1 VACLLHLFGNNLN
14 NLLVNYCKTNKFLE
28 EIIKNQIDMKQLSIR
43 IALVTMAFLLVQGLT
58 AQTAFEVKSHS
69 IVVSGTSNLHDW
81 TADVLKAKGVFNIK
95 VENNKIADI
104 QGVELKVDAQSFN
117 SSKGSIMNS
126 KIKDAINSKKHP
138 EINFKATKLNSITE
152 KGGVVQINSSGVLTI
167 AGTSQNITIDA
178 VGKVLPSGE
187 IELTGSKKVKM
198 TDYKVEPPTAMF
210 GALTTG
216 DEVTITFKVVLK
228 SI

>member
-1 VACLLHLFGNNLN
+1 
-14 NLLVNYCKTNKFLE
+14 
-28 EIIKNQIDMKQLSIR
+28 MKQLSIR
-43 IALVTMAFLLVQGLT
+43 IFLVTIAFLLVEGLT
-58 AQTAFEVKSHS
+58 AQTTYEVKSHS

-81 TADVLKAKGVFNIK
+81 TADVLKTKGTFNIK
-95 VENNKIADI
+95 VESNKITDI

-126 KIKDAINSKKHP
+126 KINDAIKSKKFP
-138 EINFKATKLNSITE
+138 EINFKATKLNGITE
-152 KGGVVQINSSGVLTI
+152 KGGVIQINTSGVLTI
-167 AGTSQNITIDA
+167 AGTSQNINVDA
-178 VGKVLPSGE
+178 TGKILPNGE

-216 DEVTITFKVVLK
+216 DEVTITFKLVIK

>member
-1 VACLLHLFGNNLN
+1 
-14 NLLVNYCKTNKFLE
+14 
-28 EIIKNQIDMKQLSIR
+28 MKQIKVKILIAIVFLVASIN
-43 IALVTMAFLLVQGLT
+43 LT
-58 AQTAFEVKSHS
+58 AQTAYEVKSHS

-81 TADVLKAKGVFNIK
+81 TADVLKAKGIFNVK
-95 VENNKIADI
+95 VESNKISDI

-126 KIKDAINSKKHP
+126 KIKDAINSKKYP
-138 EINFKATKLNSITE
+138 EINYKATKLNSITE
-152 KGGVVQINSSGVLTI
+152 KSGVTQISSSGVLTI
-167 AGTSQNITIDA
+167 AGTSQNVIIDA
-178 VGKVLPSGE
+178 VGKILPNGE

>member
-1 VACLLHLFGNNLN
+1 
-14 NLLVNYCKTNKFLE
+14 
-28 EIIKNQIDMKQLSIR
+28 MKQIKANILIAIVFMVASIN
-43 IALVTMAFLLVQGLT
+43 LT
-58 AQTAFEVKSHS
+58 AQTAYEVKSHI

-81 TADVLKAKGVFNIK
+81 TADVLKAKGVFSVK
-95 VENNKIADI
+95 VESNKIADI

-152 KGGVVQINSSGVLTI
+152 KGGVTQINSSGVLTI

-178 VGKVLPSGE
+178 VGKILSNGE

>member
-1 VACLLHLFGNNLN
+1 
-14 NLLVNYCKTNKFLE
+14 
-28 EIIKNQIDMKQLSIR
+28 MKQISIR
-43 IALVTMAFLLVQGLT
+43 IFLVAMALFMVQELI
-58 AQTAFEVKSHS
+58 AQKYYEVKSHT

-81 TADVLKAKGVFNIK
+81 TADVLKAKGVFNVK
-95 VENNKIADI
+95 VESNKIADI

-126 KIKDAINSKKHP
+126 KINDAIKSKKFP

-152 KGGVVQINSSGVLTI
+152 KGGVTQINSSGILTI
-167 AGTSQNITIDA
+167 AGTSQNITVDA
-178 VGKVLPSGE
+178 IGKILPNGD

-216 DEVTITFKVVLK
+216 DEVTITFKLVIK

>member
-1 VACLLHLFGNNLN
+1 
-14 NLLVNYCKTNKFLE
+14 
-28 EIIKNQIDMKQLSIR
+28 MKQIKVKILITIVFLFVSIN
-43 IALVTMAFLLVQGLT
+43 LT

-81 TADVLKAKGVFNIK
+81 TAEVLKAKGVFNIK
-95 VENNKIADI
+95 VENNKITDI

-152 KGGVVQINSSGVLTI
+152 KGGVTQINSSGVLTI

-178 VGKVLPSGE
+178 VGKVLPNGE

-216 DEVTITFKVVLK
+216 DEVTISFKVVLK

>member
-1 VACLLHLFGNNLN
+1 
-14 NLLVNYCKTNKFLE
+14 
-28 EIIKNQIDMKQLSIR
+28 MKQLSIK
-43 IALVTMAFLLVQGLT
+43 ISLVAMALLMAQGLI
-58 AQTAFEVKSHS
+58 AQKNYEVKSHT

-81 TADVLKAKGVFNIK
+81 TADVLKAKGVFNVK
-95 VENNKIADI
+95 VESNKIADI

-126 KIKDAINSKKHP
+126 KINDAIKSKKYP

-152 KGGVVQINSSGVLTI
+152 KGGVTQINSSGVLTI

-178 VGKVLPSGE
+178 IGKILPNGD

-216 DEVTITFKVVLK
+216 DEVTITFKLVIK